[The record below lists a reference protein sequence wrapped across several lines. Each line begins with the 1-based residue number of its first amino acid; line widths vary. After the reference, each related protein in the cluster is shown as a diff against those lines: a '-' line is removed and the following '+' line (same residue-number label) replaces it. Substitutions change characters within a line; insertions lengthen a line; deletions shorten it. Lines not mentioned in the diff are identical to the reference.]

1 MAAANSVR
9 AMNTLEHGSARNLV
23 GNISALARR
32 CGHKRTRT
40 LMRRQA
46 WQIVRGNE
54 TLKLE
59 KVGINHIRSLD
70 HSRWPELSSR
80 VRNGDELRVDR
91 SGEGSHGILVEGLTE
106 HKNSISP
113 ETSRFLR
120 GVSDADLVEALLL
133 VRMSRE
139 AENDHFE
146 TIGCTAQAAKRD
158 RPKVA
163 APTPADELEEEKRDN

>member
-1 MAAANSVR
+1 MASNAIR
-9 AMNTLEHGSARNLV
+9 AMHSFEHGSAKNLV

-59 KVGINHIRSLD
+59 KVGINQIRSID
-70 HSRWPELSSR
+70 HSRWPELRTKVS
-80 VRNGDELRVDR
+80 NKDELQVDR
-91 SGEGSHGILVEGLTE
+91 NAEDSNDILVEGLTE
-106 HKNSISP
+106 RKNSISP

-163 APTPADELEEEKRDN
+163 TPTPTDGLEEEKRDN